1 MSDKTKSLI
10 EIHIAVF
17 LFGLAGLFGKFVD
30 LPATLIVLGRVVFA
44 TIALGLVLHW
54 SKNASFKLAAK
65 KDYWLLGLLGVVL
78 AIHWGTFFQS
88 IQVSTVAI
96 GLLTFSTFPVFTT
109 FIEPLVFKE
118 KIRHRDIV
126 IAFITLV
133 GVVLIIPRIEFGDS
147 ATQGAIWGV
156 LSGLSFA
163 VLSILNRKYVKK
175 YSSLTIAFYQ
185 DAAAAVVLLPFL
197 FLAAYTIHAKDIWL
211 LALLGVVFTA
221 ASHTLFIK
229 GMAHVKAQLASVIA
243 SLEPVYG
250 IVFAVFLLDEVPSVR
265 TVVGGVIILT
275 AAFLASNDTLTSK
288 IKLKSRV

>member
-1 MSDKTKSLI
+1 MSEKTKSLL
-10 EIHIAVF
+10 EIHLAVF
-17 LFGLAGLFGKFVD
+17 LFGVAGLFGKFID

-54 SKNASFKLAAK
+54 SKNASFKLARA

-118 KIRHRDIV
+118 KIKRRDIV
-126 IAFITLV
+126 IAFITLL
-133 GVVLIIPRIEFGDS
+133 GVALIIPKIEFGDS

-185 DAAAAVVLLPFL
+185 DVAAAIVLLPFL
-197 FLAAYTIHAKDIWL
+197 FLTAYTIHAKDIWL

-221 ASHTLFIK
+221 ASHTRFIK
-229 GMAHVKAQLASVIA
+229 GMTHVKAQLASVIA

-250 IVFAVFLLDEVPSVR
+250 IVFAIFLLNEVPSGR
-265 TVVGGVIILT
+265 TLVGGLIILS
-275 AAFLASNDTLTSK
+275 AAFLASNDTWTAKLRSK
-288 IKLKSRV
+288 T